1 MLRNIIIF
9 IWREKNTGLVK
20 WSKIITQQLKATEN
34 PNIVGIKSVIIEH
47 PKTSHKLSKT
57 IRQAGKVSQVGS
69 GKSGSPLH
77 SETNKLNIFW
87 KKKNVKITKR
97 PHAFKVYASS
107 YYNVDILNSF
117 NPELQLKNTES
128 ATKNKLIEL
137 LSELKGFKSV
147 TILVLEFKKILTND
161 KTKVCIRYQP
171 PPPSHHHHHHHHK
184 SRIY

>member
-9 IWREKNTGLVK
+9 IWREKNAGLVK

-77 SETNKLNIFW
+77 SETNKTEHILKE
-87 KKKNVKITKR
+87 KKCKN
-97 PHAFKVYASS
+97 
-107 YYNVDILNSF
+107 
-117 NPELQLKNTES
+117 
-128 ATKNKLIEL
+128 NKTTTC
-137 LSELKGFKSV
+137 F
-147 TILVLEFKKILTND
+147 
-161 KTKVCIRYQP
+161 
-171 PPPSHHHHHHHHK
+171 
-184 SRIY
+184 